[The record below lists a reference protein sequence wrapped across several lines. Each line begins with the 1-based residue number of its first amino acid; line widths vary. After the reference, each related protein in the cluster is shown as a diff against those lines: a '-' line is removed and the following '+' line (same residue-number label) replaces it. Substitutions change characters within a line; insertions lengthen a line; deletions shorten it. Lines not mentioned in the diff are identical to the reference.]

1 MRRLHL
7 DRRSFLARV
16 LGGAVIAGGAIEFV
30 LGKRVMAAE
39 LDLRNWRKGPKVT
52 DNDLTDMPGAG
63 KGVATGRTDSD
74 SSDVVRRGRTAVT
87 DLDSVDSPD
96 HGFMRR
102 SGQRR
107 IVNDADNQD
116 IASSSRI
123 YYQTGR
129 TDEDPTDG
137 VNEGR
142 TGITD
147 IDGSDRAERGNGP
160 AGGGG
165 RR

>member
-1 MRRLHL
+1 MRIRHL

-16 LGGAVIAGGAIEFV
+16 LGGAVVAGGATEVV
-30 LGKRVMAAE
+30 LGKPAAAAE
-39 LDLRNWRKGPKVT
+39 LDLRTWRKGPKVT
-52 DNDLTDMPGAG
+52 DNDQTDMPGAG
-63 KGVATGRTDSD
+63 KGVATERTDSD

-107 IVNDADNQD
+107 TVNDADNQD

-123 YYQTGR
+123 YYHTGR

-137 VNEGR
+137 VEEGR
-142 TGITD
+142 SGITD
-147 IDGSDRAERGNGP
+147 IDSSDRAERGNGP